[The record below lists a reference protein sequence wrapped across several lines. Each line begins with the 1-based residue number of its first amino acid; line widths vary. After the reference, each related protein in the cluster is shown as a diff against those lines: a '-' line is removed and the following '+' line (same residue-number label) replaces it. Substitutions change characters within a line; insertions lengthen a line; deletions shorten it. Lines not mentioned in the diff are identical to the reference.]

1 MLGDTQLTVRK
12 ATRDVEQY
20 HDAAVRLSQAVTD
33 DNAIIRG
40 VGTVAGAV
48 ADGAD
53 ALRRVTQ
60 AVIDANVVDG
70 SGGYR
75 QALDSLH
82 CAVRVGVDIR
92 RVAESLIARLLHTD
106 IHHVSAD
113 GLRRAHSCD
122 GRQFFPGLLALIHAA
137 DTCLSALATA
147 RTTLDVPDGT
157 GRTRRSLPARANAAA
172 EAAAAHALRA
182 ERIGAAFR
190 TPCPEGPAFTRAQA
204 QLAHAVARRVPMLTS
219 AAPSETVP
227 HRVAIEQRRRDRRQ
241 AHHATILAEAYEQVS
256 RTCVALVSVRGVIEC
271 IDRATDTCI
280 VDLREQ
286 AAAIADSAICLCAST
301 EAGQN
306 DLVDMIRR
314 QADAAERVEDAVGAM
329 FRSTVYRSA

>member
-1 MLGDTQLTVRK
+1 MLGDAQLTVRK
-12 ATRDVEQY
+12 AAREVEQH

-33 DNAIIRG
+33 DNVIIRG

-60 AVIDANVVDG
+60 AAIDANVVGG

-75 QALDSLH
+75 RALDSLH

-92 RVAESLIARLLHTD
+92 RVAELLIARLLHTD
-106 IHHVSAD
+106 IHHLSVD
-113 GLRRAHSCD
+113 GLRRAQPRE

-137 DTCLSALATA
+137 DTCLAALAAA

-204 QLAHAVARRVPMLTS
+204 QLAHAVARRVPMLTT
-219 AAPSETVP
+219 AALSETVS
-227 HRVAIEQRRRDRRQ
+227 HRDAIEHRRRDRRQ

-256 RTCVALVSVRGVIEC
+256 RTCVALVSVRGVIER
-271 IDRATDTCI
+271 IDRPIDARI
-280 VDLREQ
+280 VDLRAQ
-286 AAAIADSAICLCAST
+286 AATIADAAICLCAST
-301 EAGQN
+301 EAGQT
-306 DLVDMIRR
+306 DLVDTIRR
-314 QADAAERVEDAVGAM
+314 HADAAERVEDTVGAM
-329 FRSTVYRSA
+329 LQSTVYRGA